1 MKRNEVDFALDS
13 LGEIYEYLRDFADD
27 TDGRTNEELHL
38 LMLVMAITA
47 LIERDAIH
55 DHKLARIH

>member
-1 MKRNEVDFALDS
+1 VKRREVDFALDS

-38 LMLVMAITA
+38 LMLVMAVTA

-55 DHKLARIH
+55 EHKIGRIH